1 MAKPKKTD
9 DQYPE
14 KLSEEVLN
22 DAAGGVKSYNTSKSN
37 TTSADGGSTVVENE
51 RTGLV
56 FLKGK

>member
-22 DAAGGVKSYNTSKSN
+22 DAAGGVKNFNSSKSN
-37 TTSADGGSTVVENE
+37 TSAVGRSTVVENE

>member
-22 DAAGGVKSYNTSKSN
+22 DAAGGVRDFNSSKSN
-37 TTSADGGSTVVENE
+37 TSAAGGKTIVENE
-51 RTGLV
+51 RTGLL